1 MNENMNEIIE
11 TTVENNEVIDQTVD
25 AAKNSPLNFGTGLAL
40 GAAGVALG
48 YGAFKLGRKLVKKFK
63 DKRAE
68 DKKKN
73 TTSVEVDG
81 QVIEGEIVDEK

>member
-1 MNENMNEIIE
+1 MNENMNEII
-11 TTVENNEVIDQTVD
+11 ENNEVIDQTVD

-63 DKRAE
+63 DKKAE

-73 TTSVEVDG
+73 TASVE
-81 QVIEGEIVDEK
+81 IEGEIVDEKK